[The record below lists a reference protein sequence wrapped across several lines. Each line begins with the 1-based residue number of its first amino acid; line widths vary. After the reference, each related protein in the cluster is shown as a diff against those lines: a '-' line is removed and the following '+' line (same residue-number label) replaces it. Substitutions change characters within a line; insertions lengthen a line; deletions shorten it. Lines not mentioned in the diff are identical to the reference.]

1 MHRFEGAWSFWGVE
15 KKMKGVGYSRIKLIT
30 TQRYEPVDTRASKF
44 DQRSKKCGTNKHQSD
59 KVIKQKNQ
67 NTHKH
72 Q

>member
-1 MHRFEGAWSFWGVE
+1 
-15 KKMKGVGYSRIKLIT
+15 MKGVGYSRIKLIT